1 MIKKGFILE
10 FLFRTL
16 TILFWIIILYNWIFI
31 PLININLYMFIF
43 YTVIASL
50 YLLFLSIDKIKYN
63 FSQISNI
70 DFLYNF
76 ISISTFIIYLF
87 SLLVY
92 SNSLKILFLKF
103 IIILIYFY
111 ISYKRT
117 FKLKKEDSLVG
128 IISSI
133 LLFTLDV
140 YY

>member
-1 MIKKGFILE
+1 MIKKDFILE
-10 FLFRTL
+10 YLFRTI

-31 PLININLYMFIF
+31 PIININLYIFIF
-43 YTVIASL
+43 YTIISSL
-50 YLLFLSIDKIKYN
+50 YLLFISIHKIKYN
-63 FSQISNI
+63 FSKNLDI

-76 ISISTFIIYLF
+76 TSISVFIIYLC

-92 SNSLKILFLKF
+92 SNSLNILFLKF
-103 IIILIYFY
+103 LTILIYFY

-117 FKLKKEDSLVG
+117 FKFKKEDGLVG

-133 LLFTLDV
+133 LLFTFDV